1 MEEKG
6 GAGKLPSIIGILI
19 KDSHGS
25 RTIQPLIYQNSLW
38 ATAIMPEDIR
48 INSDREQGNQILCCW
63 MVLLTAW
70 TTQESDSVCVCVGWC
85 GYLNDE
91 GDASVTCP
99 CVWLTWS
106 QFILITT
113 LTVKHDIE
121 QRRILIYISVCCLRL
136 ALTVTGKGTGRSE
149 LSKGQGYAIPHFN
162 TCGLYWTSLL
172 NSCVQGR

>member
-121 QRRILIYISVCCLRL
+121 NINIYKCLL
-136 ALTVTGKGTGRSE
+136 PSPCFDSDWKGHGKKWAVKGTGVRYST
-149 LSKGQGYAIPHFN
+149 L
-162 TCGLYWTSLL
+162 
-172 NSCVQGR
+172 